1 MFRRTQLRDIL
12 RAATGTL
19 NRASTAHPD
28 LPRRVLDAQ
37 ARAQVAQAPGPP
49 DKSQKRQLEI
59 AVPMFGYKNHV
70 GIYASTASC
79 GAISSPNR
87 RVMTVVSSAPCS
99 TASTPQR
106 VAIQSTPQAL
116 R

>member
-1 MFRRTQLRDIL
+1 LLDTTIEAQLSEITQLFLGQPLRDIL

-49 DKSQKRQLEI
+49 DNSQKRQLEI

-70 GIYASTASC
+70 GIYANTASC

-99 TASTPQR
+99 TA
-106 VAIQSTPQAL
+106 
-116 R
+116 